1 MFIKCKHIIEKKQD
15 NGFPLYKCSYMYGI
29 KTTEHF
35 LNIRK
40 KLKNDNIAP
49 DGECPFAK
57 RNILL
62 TECPYFEK

>member
-1 MFIKCKHIIEKKQD
+1 
-15 NGFPLYKCSYMYGI
+15 MYGI